1 MEQDLEI
8 GGGIIIPG
16 SELWFTASRSGGP
29 GGQHVNTTASKVTLC
44 WDLSATAALDSDQIQ
59 KASEHLRNRINRD
72 GVLQIHVSDERS
84 QHQNRTVARQ
94 RLADLIRQAIRPEKT
109 RVPTRPGKASKQKRL
124 DDKKKRGEIKRLRK
138 TPGEN
143 D

>member
-8 GGGIIIPG
+8 GGGIVIPG

-29 GGQHVNTTASKVTLC
+29 GGQHVNTTASKVTLY
-44 WDLSATAALDSDQIQ
+44 WNLAATVALDSDQIQ
-59 KASEHLRNRINRD
+59 KAGEHLKNRINRD

-84 QHQNRTVARQ
+84 QHQNRAVARQ
-94 RLADLIRQAIRPEKT
+94 RLADLIRQAIRPEKD
-109 RVPTRPGKASKQKRL
+109 RVSTKPGRASKQKRL
-124 DDKKKRGEIKRLRK
+124 DDKKKRGEIKRFRR